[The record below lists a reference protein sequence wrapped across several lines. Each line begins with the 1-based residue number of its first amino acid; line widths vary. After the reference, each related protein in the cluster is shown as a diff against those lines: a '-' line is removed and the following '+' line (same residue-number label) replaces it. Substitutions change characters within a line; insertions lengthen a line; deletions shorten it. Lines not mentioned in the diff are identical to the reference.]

1 MLNTA
6 ASTLYRYSE
15 SPLSR
20 QIRGSA
26 VLRETLALRLRA
38 GADPALHPEAI
49 QYSGEAEARQ

>member
-38 GADPALHPEAI
+38 GADPALL
-49 QYSGEAEARQ
+49 SARQQRLTGCR